1 MIKAFRSKTWLDILD
16 ILFPPYCLECGAGL
30 GNRQEISYCEKC
42 QQTIQLILE
51 PLCAICGKPFDKAAG
66 TNHLCGHC
74 LKKGWFFKQARA
86 AVGYQSPIA
95 EAVKI
100 FKYNG
105 KMHVLTT
112 FAALAQILFRLQPLE
127 QPDLVIPVPLHS
139 KRLRQRGFN
148 QALILS
154 KRIFP
159 EYINRINTKA
169 LERHVWIRPQTG
181 LKGAERLKNVKNAF
195 RVSRPD
201 PIINKKILLVD
212 DVFTTGA
219 TVNECARIL
228 MKNRAAEVQVFTFAR
243 VLD

>member
-1 MIKAFRSKTWLDILD
+1 MTKVFRSKTWLDILD
-16 ILFPPYCLECGAGL
+16 ILFPQCCLACGIGL
-30 GNRQEISYCEKC
+30 ENRQEISYCGKC
-42 QQTIQLILE
+42 RQTIRFILE
-51 PLCAICGKPFDKAAG
+51 PYCTICGKPFDKAAG

-74 LKKGWFFKQARA
+74 LRKGWFFKKARA

-105 KMHVLTT
+105 KMSGLAT
-112 FAALAQILFRLQPLE
+112 FAALSQNFLRLQPLE
-127 QPDLVIPVPLHS
+127 QPDLVIPVPLHR

-154 KRIFP
+154 KKIFP
-159 EYINRINTKA
+159 EYITRINTQA
-169 LERHVWIRPQTG
+169 LKRHIWIRPQTG

-195 RVSRPD
+195 MVCKPEE
-201 PIINKKILLVD
+201 ITNKKILLVD

-228 MKNRAAEVQVFTFAR
+228 LKNRAAEVHVFTFAR